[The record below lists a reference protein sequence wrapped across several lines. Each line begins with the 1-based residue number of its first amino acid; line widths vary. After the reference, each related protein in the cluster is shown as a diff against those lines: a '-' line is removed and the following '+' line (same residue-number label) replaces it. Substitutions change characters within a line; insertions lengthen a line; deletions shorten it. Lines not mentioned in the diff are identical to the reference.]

1 MNAQQLKN
9 SILQEAIEGRL
20 VPQDPNDEPASVL
33 LDKIRKEK
41 ARLVKEKKITFSKP
55 EKACIIKEKGDFS
68 LPQNWKWGMI
78 NDVCRV
84 FGRIGFRG
92 YTKND
97 LRYSQESAAISI
109 SPSNMING
117 TMDFSNCT
125 YISEE
130 KYEE

>member
-9 SILQEAIEGRL
+9 AILQEAIEGRL

-33 LDKIRKEK
+33 LERIRKEK
-41 ARLVKEKKITFSKP
+41 ERLVKEKEIVLSKP
-55 EKACIIKEKGDFS
+55 EKAVKESGEIPFV
-68 LPQNWKWGMI
+68 LPANWTWALV

-92 YTKND
+92 YTTND
-97 LRYSQESAAISI
+97 LRDSKEGAAISL

-117 TMDFSNCT
+117 V
-125 YISEE
+125 
-130 KYEE
+130 